1 MTTQGGQVGQRT
13 ASRGEGEVM
22 NKRDRIWAVVSVL
35 VGVAALAFIFIDAS

>member
-13 ASRGEGEVM
+13 ASRGEGRMM